1 MKSGEEREVCDL
13 VIRVFNEFV
22 AAQYSQEGVQEFLKY
37 VEPDELKNRCQTN
50 DFVLIAKTQ
59 DRIVGMIE
67 IVDHKHIS
75 LFYTDKQFQGRGIG
89 KELLK
94 KSLELCF
101 EHNPE
106 LSEISVNSSP
116 NAVTAYQ
123 ESRFSA
129 VSPNR
134 QKMVSALSR

>member
-1 MKSGEEREVCDL
+1 
-13 VIRVFNEFV
+13 
-22 AAQYSQEGVQEFLKY
+22 
-37 VEPDELKNRCQTN
+37 
-50 DFVLIAKTQ
+50 
-59 DRIVGMIE
+59 MIE

-89 KELLK
+89 KELLR

-106 LSEISVNSSP
+106 VSEISVNSSP

-123 ESRFSA
+123 EFRFFA
-129 VSPNR
+129 VSPEQTKNGIR
-134 QKMVSALSR
+134 FVPMKLELLKDLTNI